1 MQTLEKQQRRG
12 MDAKEFKTY
21 LRDNP
26 YFPSLVNELD
36 SEIAESILGLDP
48 SDKESFSLLQARR
61 LALRLTL
68 DRVESDIIMGN
79 EATRELEGRPI
90 EGGIL

>member
-1 MQTLEKQQRRG
+1 
-12 MDAKEFKTY
+12 MDAQEFKTY